1 MQVRLFSRHSQQIF
15 YALLFS
21 MSIFS
26 TSSVLAVP
34 AISSNIAP
42 SVEPQAIHKTLSD
55 GARLYDEVW
64 KLVNVRFVDGAKN
77 GQDWQIWRH
86 RYDENI
92 ETEKDATVAIR
103 SMLLSLNDVYT
114 RYLNTEEFSDE
125 TNSIKATLK
134 GIGIQIGIQN
144 DRVVVVAPI
153 EDTPAMKAGL
163 KSGDIL
169 IEINGK
175 STQGMTVKDAADLI
189 RGEVGTP
196 VKLLVQTGKTAPPKQ
211 FEITRAEFNI
221 KSVSEVPPLPLK
233 PNVGYIRLSSFLSE
247 KAGDEFQ
254 KALSDESDKAG
265 YIVDLR
271 SNPGGLLKNAIQIS
285 NMFLPS
291 GAIVSTVDRDGYKET
306 VWSQPISPT
315 SKPLVLLIDAGSA
328 SASEILSGALRDNK
342 RALLVG
348 KKSFGKGLVQEINAL
363 PLGAGVNITTQK
375 YLTPNDTDINKLGII
390 PDIDVSMPTLK
401 DDKPYDAKR
410 DGDPQL
416 MAAQGALE
424 DLIAGKDLNYLKNRS
439 LVESTPAII
448 TPQADTIKP
457 KTGSNSSDSV
467 LPEIRKLKTP
477 LKIR

>member
-1 MQVRLFSRHSQQIF
+1 M
-15 YALLFS
+15 
-21 MSIFS
+21 
-26 TSSVLAVP
+26 
-34 AISSNIAP
+34 
-42 SVEPQAIHKTLSD
+42 
-55 GARLYDEVW
+55 
-64 KLVNVRFVDGAKN
+64 
-77 GQDWQIWRH
+77 
-86 RYDENI
+86 
-92 ETEKDATVAIR
+92 
-103 SMLLSLNDVYT
+103 
-114 RYLNTEEFSDE
+114 
-125 TNSIKATLK
+125 
-134 GIGIQIGIQN
+134 
-144 DRVVVVAPI
+144 
-153 EDTPAMKAGL
+153 
-163 KSGDIL
+163 
-169 IEINGK
+169 
-175 STQGMTVKDAADLI
+175 
-189 RGEVGTP
+189 
-196 VKLLVQTGKTAPPKQ
+196 
-211 FEITRAEFNI
+211 
-221 KSVSEVPPLPLK
+221 
-233 PNVGYIRLSSFLSE
+233 SE